1 MYTVFFTSLPQLLTQ
16 KNIHES
22 FVKYEDQYD
31 VTGHLFEFKE
41 VAVNVDHRAFCGA
54 VAVVFCERS
63 FEMLV
68 CMIESRDSMTAM

>member
-1 MYTVFFTSLPQLLTQ
+1 LTLR
-16 KNIHES
+16 KKIENAIS
-22 FVKYEDQYD
+22 
-31 VTGHLFEFKE
+31 TGEITPHLFFRFL
-41 VAVNVDHRAFCGA
+41 HRAFCGA